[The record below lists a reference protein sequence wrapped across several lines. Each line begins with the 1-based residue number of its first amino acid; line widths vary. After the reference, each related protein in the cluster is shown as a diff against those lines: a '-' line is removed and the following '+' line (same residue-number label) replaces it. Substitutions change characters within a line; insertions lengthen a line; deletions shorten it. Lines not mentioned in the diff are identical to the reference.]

1 MGRAH
6 EVRAKSMAATS
17 AARSA
22 LFGRASKEIYMA
34 AKQGVPDPNS
44 NLALRAAIDKYKSL
58 NVTKEVINRA
68 IEKAKLRYFF
78 ASFLFQNNAGLLMLY
93 ML

>member
-34 AKQGVPDPNS
+34 AKQGVPDDLWNAS
-44 NLALRAAIDKYKSL
+44 RGLRQSIRR
-58 NVTKEVINRA
+58 VQEREI
-68 IEKAKLRYFF
+68 
-78 ASFLFQNNAGLLMLY
+78 QGLLSIEAISLWSCAVFSWNITIFEIHSSA
-93 ML
+93 